1 MGMHAACL
9 LLEFIGGSSLV
20 ESCSRGKRE
29 QAEKVVAVEASRREG
44 RLRHFADIIAI
55 YISHILSVN
64 KDTCERI
71 SSVLRLFGL
80 RITSRSR
87 YYTIVI

>member
-1 MGMHAACL
+1 M
-9 LLEFIGGSSLV
+9 V
-20 ESCSRGKRE
+20 SCSRGKRE
-29 QAEKVVAVEASRREG
+29 QGEKAVAVEASRREG
-44 RLRHFADIIAI
+44 RLRDFADIIAR

-71 SSVLRLFGL
+71 SSVLRLSGL

-87 YYTIVI
+87 YYKCSPGYNTSGSP